1 MGSMSRARFARTLG
15 LLALVAVLAACGGS
29 ADASGE
35 PEATSAA
42 DAPSALEQPESS
54 ETTPV
59 APAAEEQREP
69 TEAESADQPSTPT
82 DGQTLQD
89 LLDAEPGD
97 DVSIVWGTGDLEPGE
112 LRLSFLIVDD
122 QGELTQAP
130 NAELVV
136 GKIELEG
143 ESEVDATLIP
153 AVPAATSSA
162 RLESVDAVP
171 HEHEGDPLA
180 SHDHIDATDLYVA
193 HVELSEPGLY
203 WAVATPREEGLEASG
218 IQAFGTFE
226 VREEAIAPTVG
237 DRAFA
242 SDTPTLD
249 DAPAAELTTLD
260 PPAEELLRH
269 SIADSLA
276 DGAPFVV
283 TFATPAFCQ
292 TRVCGPVVETVDG
305 IRADYEANGIRFIQ
319 VEIYND
325 NDPNAGVN
333 EWVQEWGLPSE
344 PWTFIVDAD
353 GVIQERFEGAMSP
366 SELAD
371 AIERTLL

>member
-1 MGSMSRARFARTLG
+1 MSRARVVSILG
-15 LLALVAVLAACGGS
+15 LLALLGVLAACGGGG
-29 ADASGE
+29 GE
-35 PEATSAA
+35 PV
-42 DAPSALEQPESS
+42 
-54 ETTPV
+54 V
-59 APAAEEQREP
+59 APAGTTAP
-69 TEAESADQPSTPT
+69 TPAPEAEPASPEPADEVEAPNEPAPPAAPPGDEPE
-82 DGQTLQD
+82 DGPTLQD

-97 DVSIVWGTGDLEPGE
+97 DVKIVWGTGDLEPGK

-130 NAELVV
+130 SADLVV
-136 GKIELEG
+136 GKIEFEG
-143 ESEVDATLIP
+143 GSEVDASLIP
-153 AVPAATSSA
+153 AVPAAMSSA
-162 RLESVDAVP
+162 RLESVDAAP
-171 HEHEGDPLA
+171 HDHQGDESE

-193 HVELSEPGLY
+193 HLELSEPGRY
-203 WAVATPREEGLEASG
+203 WAVATAREEGLELAG

-237 DRAFA
+237 DQAFA

-249 DAPAAELTTLD
+249 DGPAASLTTLE
-260 PPAEELLRH
+260 PPAEELLRF
-269 SIADSLA
+269 SVADSLA
-276 DGAPFVV
+276 DGVPFVV

-292 TRVCGPVVETVDG
+292 TRVCGPVVETVDEA
-305 IRADYEANGIRFIQ
+305 RVNFEANGIRFIQ

-325 NDPNAGVN
+325 NDPDAGVN
-333 EWVQEWGLPSE
+333 EWVAEWGLPSE